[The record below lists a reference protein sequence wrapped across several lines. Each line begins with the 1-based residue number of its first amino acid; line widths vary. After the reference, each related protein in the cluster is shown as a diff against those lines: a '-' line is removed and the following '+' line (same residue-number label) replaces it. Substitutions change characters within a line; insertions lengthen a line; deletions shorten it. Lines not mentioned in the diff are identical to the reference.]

1 MAHQLDAPEMD
12 GFEVSHPAFLD
23 DAPRSGIFGMNQ
35 RDDVV
40 EFQMFETE
48 QASNRI
54 RSV

>member
-12 GFEVSHPAFLD
+12 GFAARHPAFLD
-23 DAPRSGIFGMNQ
+23 DAPRSEIFGMNQ
-35 RDDVV
+35 RENVV

-48 QASNRI
+48 LASNRI